1 MLFPHSRELGILLYR
16 KENADPSKRPV
27 RLGQG
32 KPLVQV
38 SGLESAGL
46 TQSPLESCAELGS
59 LKERKPGYTD
69 CPGPWEVSHNSCTLH
84 WATSA
89 PSAASPYSELLTSPP
104 QPLHK
109 RGMRGPNA
117 KESVSQELA
126 AEPCKVQK
134 LNRGHKPAKPA
145 AKGRSSKFSAQA
157 GRARQRG
164 AGRAGRAGQICPP
177 QTVAGRRR
185 TREWWR
191 DPRCHPLSRSA
202 RRAVPGS
209 RRRQSPRHKG
219 GDGSRGPRSRE
230 PPNSRRCALTPSRR
244 PQLLPGPAVCA
255 TQPAASP
262 GKRGRRA
269 RFLPGFLRR
278 GPSSSSAAGV
288 SGRCGSGAGLAGRG
302 QRQHH
307 HVAARRRPRRPG
319 SRGSGKGGAN
329 HSPPLPPLR
338 GPKFL
343 ESGDPAR
350 LSGPDLRELPRTRQR
365 ALGGGGP
372 LIVLRG
378 SWDPSPRM
386 CFIVITGGYWKG
398 PTSCL
403 SFRTRR

>member
-145 AKGRSSKFSAQA
+145 AKGRLV
-157 GRARQRG
+157 GRAHTLPGRGWGRQRP
-164 AGRAGRAGQICPP
+164 ARPS
-177 QTVAGRRR
+177 
-185 TREWWR
+185 
-191 DPRCHPLSRSA
+191 RCSTSSLLPKSQPLR
-202 RRAVPGS
+202 VC
-209 RRRQSPRHKG
+209 
-219 GDGSRGPRSRE
+219 
-230 PPNSRRCALTPSRR
+230 PNSSIPPSR
-244 PQLLPGPAVCA
+244 PP
-255 TQPAASP
+255 SD
-262 GKRGRRA
+262 
-269 RFLPGFLRR
+269 LRR
-278 GPSSSSAAGV
+278 E
-288 SGRCGSGAGLAGRG
+288 
-302 QRQHH
+302 
-307 HVAARRRPRRPG
+307 
-319 SRGSGKGGAN
+319 KD
-329 HSPPLPPLR
+329 
-338 GPKFL
+338 K
-343 ESGDPAR
+343 
-350 LSGPDLRELPRTRQR
+350 
-365 ALGGGGP
+365 
-372 LIVLRG
+372 
-378 SWDPSPRM
+378 
-386 CFIVITGGYWKG
+386 
-398 PTSCL
+398 
-403 SFRTRR
+403 